1 LISVGKGLF
10 ARSIY
15 EAGDEIVHYRG
26 DIITIQK
33 YREREK
39 EGRGGYCIQ
48 ITNDTVLDCYNC
60 MLRGECL
67 ASFANSNTNAFV
79 ANKNR
84 NGFVPAPPPN
94 AKIVVDRSKG

>member
-39 EGRGGYCIQ
+39 E
-48 ITNDTVLDCYNC
+48 DTDYK
-60 MLRGECL
+60 RY
-67 ASFANSNTNAFV
+67 SS
-79 ANKNR
+79 
-84 NGFVPAPPPN
+84 
-94 AKIVVDRSKG
+94 